1 MTDDGSESVTCPVCK
16 SESMTSWDGIDSSV
30 CGNCSYVI
38 DSDSEVSKPDNSIDV
53 SPAREQNESSEHPDW
68 QTRVSVKDNS
78 EANLV
83 DALSQA
89 EAITTNLSL
98 PDDVVVRVGEVV
110 ANAWKINFIHGR
122 TTSKLVGAAVY
133 AVSRE
138 QGIAVPPGVVAETTG
153 VEKSSIK
160 KTYKQLKDELQ
171 LDLGPPAPTEYVDY
185 ICQILE
191 LPDSVRK
198 GSRRLLEE
206 MVTVGGNPIG
216 TAAASVYE
224 VSTEESEDVTFRE
237 IAQATSLTKE
247 TVWRH
252 ADKLRSAN
260 ED

>member
-1 MTDDGSESVTCPVCK
+1 MTDTGSESVTCPVCK
-16 SESMTSWDGIDSSV
+16 SESMTSWDGVDSLV
-30 CGNCSYVI
+30 CDNCSYVI
-38 DSDSEVSKPDNSIDV
+38 DSDSEVTKPDNSIEI

-89 EAITTNLSL
+89 ETVATDLSL
-98 PDDVVVRVGEVV
+98 PDDVVVRAGEVV
-110 ANAWKINFIHGR
+110 ANAWKMNFMHGR

-138 QGIAVPPGVVAETTG
+138 QEIAAPPGVVAEKTG

-171 LDLGPPAPTEYVDY
+171 LELGPPAPAEFVGY
-185 ICQILE
+185 ICQTLE
-191 LPDSVRK
+191 LPDSVQK
-198 GSRRLLEE
+198 ESTRLLEE
-206 MVTVGGNPIG
+206 TANVGGNPIG

-224 VSTEESEDVTFRE
+224 VSTEQSEDVTFRE

-252 ADKLRSAN
+252 ADKLRSEN
-260 ED
+260 ST